1 MTGRE
6 NALETIM
13 NLGGLSRRD
22 AEIVLDK
29 YLQLRIATYDSVGQV
44 QYSHG
49 HFLDREILQRAVV
62 TEIPSSVKPLTEKK
76 TQKES
81 RSKKPWQLSVIV
93 RGVFPDQTEPTTQQK
108 AMIVGSAQA
117 KTKNKAVE
125 VARAQINRAG
135 FDLVD
140 VIGIYQGYQ

>member
-1 MTGRE
+1 MTSRE

-13 NLGGLSRRD
+13 NLGGLSRLD
-22 AEIVLDK
+22 AEIVLDE

-44 QYSHG
+44 QYSPG
-49 HFLDREILQRAVV
+49 YFLNREILR
-62 TEIPSSVKPLTEKK
+62 
-76 TQKES
+76 
-81 RSKKPWQLSVIV
+81 R
-93 RGVFPDQTEPTTQQK
+93 
-108 AMIVGSAQA
+108 QA
-117 KTKNKAVE
+117 KTKKNKAVE

>member
-1 MTGRE
+1 MTSRE

-13 NLGGLSRRD
+13 NLGGLSRLD
-22 AEIVLDK
+22 AEIVLDE

-49 HFLDREILQRAVV
+49 HFLDREIL
-62 TEIPSSVKPLTEKK
+62 L
-76 TQKES
+76 
-81 RSKKPWQLSVIV
+81 
-93 RGVFPDQTEPTTQQK
+93 
-108 AMIVGSAQA
+108 
-117 KTKNKAVE
+117 
-125 VARAQINRAG
+125 NRAG

>member
-44 QYSHG
+44 QY
-49 HFLDREILQRAVV
+49 
-62 TEIPSSVKPLTEKK
+62 
-76 TQKES
+76 
-81 RSKKPWQLSVIV
+81 
-93 RGVFPDQTEPTTQQK
+93 
-108 AMIVGSAQA
+108 
-117 KTKNKAVE
+117 
-125 VARAQINRAG
+125 
-135 FDLVD
+135 
-140 VIGIYQGYQ
+140 